1 MGMWNLKPVKG
12 PVLRGSAGFTL
23 LEVMVALA
31 VVAIALVPLL
41 RLHLLSLDATL
52 RAQDLSTAVLLAQ
65 EKMSAMPPF
74 PDAGEEQG
82 TFEGP
87 DFDRFR
93 WQTAVTEEEVILAA
107 QPIAI
112 RHLVVTV
119 LWTDGQREHQ
129 YTLESYKTQ

>member
-1 MGMWNLKPVKG
+1 M
-12 PVLRGSAGFTL
+12 LRGSAGFTL

-65 EKMSAMPPF
+65 GKMAAMPPF
-74 PDAGEEQG
+74 PEAGEEQG

-93 WQTAVTEEEVILAA
+93 WQTAVTEDEVILSA

-112 RHLVVTV
+112 RHLIVTV